1 VGARCVWVVVMV
13 AAGSTATPAADV
25 VVPDAPAATHFASS
39 RAGEVVVP
47 VAIGG
52 RAGYRFLVDTG
63 SSHTAVTGQLV
74 ADVQARPVARTQMS
88 AAAGTVDCLVVA
100 LPAVSIGG
108 GVAVAAGLAA
118 TVLPDASAQA
128 LAADVDGVLGQD
140 FLSRF
145 VYTID
150 YRGSRI
156 VWHESGYVPPG
167 ERLTL
172 VRGQDRWLVELPQAA
187 TEGGAAA
194 PIRRFVPDSGADAL
208 VLYGEDRARA
218 LGAEWQ
224 PLPAR
229 LGSLTGARAARVA
242 TVDGLRV
249 GGTILGRQIAAV
261 VASTAATDDP
271 DGLLPLHLF
280 ASVFVSA
287 RDRALVIQPR

>member
-1 VGARCVWVVVMV
+1 MGARWLWVLGLVVGG
-13 AAGSTATPAADV
+13 ATARPAADV
-25 VVPDAPAATHFASS
+25 VAATAPAETRFASS

-63 SSHTAVTGQLV
+63 SSHTAVTASLV
-74 ADVQARPVARTQMS
+74 AEVAARAVARTTMS

-100 LPAVSIGG
+100 LPVVSVGG
-108 GVAVAAGLAA
+108 GLAVAAGLAA
-118 TVLPDASAQA
+118 TVLPDAPAQG
-128 LAADVDGVLGQD
+128 LAAGVDGILGQD

-145 VYTID
+145 AYTID
-150 YRGSRI
+150 YRRSRI
-156 VWHESGYVPPG
+156 VWHESGYLPAG

-172 VRGQDRWLVELPQAA
+172 VPGQDRWLVELPQASA
-187 TEGGAAA
+187 DRRALT
-194 PIRRFVPDSGADAL
+194 PVPRFVPDSGADAI
-208 VLYGEDRARA
+208 VLYGEARARD

-224 PLPAR
+224 PIAAM
-229 LGSLTGARAARVA
+229 LGSLTGDRAARVA
-242 TVDGLRV
+242 TVAGLRV

-261 VASTAATDDP
+261 VPSTAATDYP